1 MDYDNVLDYLSSN
14 RTVLSLNVFK
24 DLDINITNFY
34 IPSVTMNPNR
44 AASPMGSSVFYN
56 SKLEW
61 SPLDVSFIVTKDL
74 SNWLSIFNYL
84 YKIAPPDKQGRA
96 DTLENFDATAICY
109 SPQNNPVLKVT
120 FVNAIITELGQ
131 VQGGSDSQEADVVKA
146 NIVLSYDYY
155 KIEKL

>member
-34 IPSVTMNPNR
+34 IPSVSMQPVR
-44 AASPMGSSVFYN
+44 SASPMSSSVFYN

-61 SPLDVSFIVTKDL
+61 APLTVDFIVTKDL
-74 SNWLSIFNYL
+74 SNWTSIFNYL
-84 YKIAPPDKQGRA
+84 VKIAPPDRQGRP
-96 DTLENFDATAICY
+96 DTLENFDAVVICY

-120 FVNAIITELGQ
+120 FVNAIVSDLGQ
-131 VQGGSDSQEADVVKA
+131 IQGSSEIQEADVIKST
-146 NIVLSYDYY
+146 ITLEYDYY
-155 KIEKL
+155 RIEKL